1 MTALD
6 NIIIDVVTLHTG
18 YIISD
23 SEGEVWMRPS
33 VNNVDVYEYL

>member
-6 NIIIDVVTLHTG
+6 NINIDTVTLHTG
-18 YIISD
+18 YTMYE
-23 SEGEVWMRPS
+23 SEGKVWMNPS